1 MRRTKEWEQTKQ
13 SILSAKELVGIL
25 CIILCFFLGGGSAD
39 GILLP
44 DRFRKKDLWILPL
57 IFTLTS

>member
-25 CIILCFFLGGGSAD
+25 CIMLCFFLGGGSAD

-44 DRFRKKDLWILPL
+44 DRFRKKDFW
-57 IFTLTS
+57 TSL